1 MSILFIFFYM
11 LALVS
16 VPLLAYCDF
25 KIAMM
30 DTDYWTV
37 RYIYQISYLVARH
50 VPYLAID
57 DMKTLIADGV
67 LLP

>member
-1 MSILFIFFYM
+1 
-11 LALVS
+11 
-16 VPLLAYCDF
+16 
-25 KIAMM
+25 MM

-50 VPYLAID
+50 VPYMAID